1 MERYALLTGTYNLLM
16 GGIKDFKRSFHN
28 EEDAY
33 KEIEQ
38 IANTDPF
45 TRWAQ
50 IFDKR
55 TDKARTFNIVDKKV
69 IECKTNSCPK
79 QSAESMIKAVK
90 KLR

>member
-1 MERYALLTGTYNLLM
+1 MERYALFTGTYNLLM

-38 IANTDPF
+38 IAKTDPF
-45 TRWAQ
+45 TDWAQ

-55 TDKARTFNIVDKKV
+55 TDKARIFNIIDENV
-69 IECKTNSCPK
+69 IENKINDYPK
-79 QSAESMIKAVK
+79 RSAKSMVKAVTEFC
-90 KLR
+90 

>member
-1 MERYALLTGTYNLLM
+1 MERYALFTGTYNLLM

-38 IANTDPF
+38 IAKTDQF
-45 TRWAQ
+45 THWAQ

-55 TDKARTFNIVDKKV
+55 TDKARIFNIIDGNV
-69 IECKTNSCPK
+69 IESEINDYPK
-79 QSAESMIKAVK
+79 QSAKSMMKAVTEFC
-90 KLR
+90 